1 MHEDKTD
8 EEADGTP
15 EEIGDPIAEGNVGFA
30 IDRLMAGRK
39 RSFCC
44 SKEEIR
50 ILCP

>member
-30 IDRLMAGRK
+30 IDRADGGE
-39 RSFCC
+39 
-44 SKEEIR
+44 EEIFR
-50 ILCP
+50 LQ